1 MTLAKRLLIVRPD
14 HPTDAGELPELDEL
28 LAKFGDTY
36 ALKLSRSNG
45 IPVMIVM
52 HEYLVVP
59 FMNALR
65 SDPATRCLQVEA
77 IGLT

>member
-1 MTLAKRLLIVRPD
+1 MALAKRLLIVRPD
-14 HPTDAGELPELDEL
+14 HPTEADELTELDEL

-36 ALKLSRSNG
+36 ALKVSRSNG

-59 FMNALR
+59 FINALN
-65 SDPATRCLQVEA
+65 SDPATRGFQVEA
-77 IGLT
+77 IGLS